1 MWDPAKQENFDEL
14 RHREQETVLTDEEQ
28 QTLEQLFCE
37 LQQEESDALAPE
49 LERQRQRQLN
59 LQQQCSSR
67 RTQNAALTAI
77 TERQADLMER
87 AKAQLTLLLN
97 EQAVLNS
104 EMERALGQSL
114 TDAR

>member
-1 MWDPAKQENFDEL
+1 MWDPAKQEKFDEL
-14 RHREQETVLTDEEQ
+14 RHREQEVALTDEER
-28 QTLEQLFCE
+28 QTLEQLF
-37 LQQEESDALAPE
+37 SE
-49 LERQRQRQLN
+49 LEREESEALGAELEHLRQRQLH
-59 LQQQCSSR
+59 LQQQCSST

-77 TERQADLMER
+77 NERKADLMAR

-104 EMERALGQSL
+104 EMDQALGQSS

>member
-1 MWDPAKQENFDEL
+1 MWDTAKQEEFDEL
-14 RHREQETVLTDEEQ
+14 RHREQEAALTDEER

-37 LQQEESDALAPE
+37 LEQEEAGALGPE
-49 LERQRQRQLN
+49 LERLRQSQLH
-59 LQQQCSSR
+59 LQQQCSST

-77 TERQADLMER
+77 AERKADLMAR

-97 EQAVLNS
+97 EQAILNS

-114 TDAR
+114 SDAR